1 MSVKYVH
8 LNACIKVKPCQ
19 TTHKIHEKC
28 LSYFLRPFGIIK
40 QIIAYIKMKDHSEYN
55 LPPIPKI
62 RDQELR
68 HAVSSLA
75 HSGNY
80 YRQAFLQVLQGK
92 LPQDVLMEQL
102 EYLKAADAIIEKWL
116 IEFKDID
123 FDIPENDVDPEKN

>member
-1 MSVKYVH
+1 
-8 LNACIKVKPCQ
+8 
-19 TTHKIHEKC
+19 
-28 LSYFLRPFGIIK
+28 
-40 QIIAYIKMKDHSEYN
+40 MKEQSEYN

-92 LPQDVLMEQL
+92 LPQDVLMKQL

-116 IEFKDID
+116 DEFKDFGFDLPCKDID
-123 FDIPENDVDPEKN
+123 PAKN